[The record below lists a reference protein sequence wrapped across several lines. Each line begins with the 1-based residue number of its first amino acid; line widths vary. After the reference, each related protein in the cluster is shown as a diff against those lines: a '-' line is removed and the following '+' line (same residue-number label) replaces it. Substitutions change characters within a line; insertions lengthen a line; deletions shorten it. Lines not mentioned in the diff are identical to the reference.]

1 MEKEEIKVL
10 ANKLMFD
17 VTEDEVEDIEKE
29 FDRLEGMLKFYDQIN
44 TDGVEEMIY
53 PFDEPTAF
61 FREDKESNLLSQDEA
76 MMNAPKVRQGHV
88 VVPKVVK

>member
-17 VTEDEVEDIEKE
+17 VTEEEIKDIENGFAE
-29 FDRLEGMLKFYDQIN
+29 LEGMLKFFDEIN

-53 PFDEPTAF
+53 PFDDETDF
-61 FREDKESNLLSQDEA
+61 FREDKEDSVLSQSDVLA
-76 MMNAPKVRQGHV
+76 NAGKVISGHV
-88 VVPKVVK
+88 VVPKVLK

>member
-1 MEKEEIKVL
+1 MKKEEIKVL

-17 VTEDEVEDIEKE
+17 VNEEETAEIQNE
-29 FDRLEGMLKFYDQIN
+29 FDLLDQMLDMFEKID

>member
-1 MEKEEIKVL
+1 MEKEEIRVL

-29 FDRLEGMLKFYDQIN
+29 FDKLEGMLKFYDQIN

-53 PFDEPTAF
+53 PFDEETDY
-61 FREDKESNLLSQDEA
+61 FREDREDNVLSQNDVLA
-76 MMNAPKVRQGHV
+76 NAGKVISGHV
-88 VVPKVVK
+88 VVPKVLK